1 MKGNFLDPLA
11 RYAAQVHAGFDMNY
25 RHDKGLTAALVAL
38 GWFLLPF
45 LLQTLLH
52 PTDMIWMQCKL
63 QGLRVPQFY
72 TMQQW
77 YFAVAV
83 TAFLLVVLVVFQMVG
98 MVLFYRRA
106 QMVNAPVAT
115 PALWPL
121 AALFAGVFGNAA
133 WIVATGSFDPSGC
146 VIGLVSAAIT
156 IFGEMVTEGL
166 GRDFV
171 LGSAASNLHP
181 QMRNQSW

>member
-1 MKGNFLDPLA
+1 MLNNFLDPLA
-11 RYAAQVHAGFDMNY
+11 RYAAQVHAGYDMNY

-38 GWFLLPF
+38 GWLVLPF

-52 PTDMIWMQCKL
+52 PTDMIWLQYKL
-63 QGLRVPQFY
+63 QGLRVPLTY
-72 TMQQW
+72 NNQQW
-77 YFAVAV
+77 YFAIAV

-121 AALFAGVFGNAA
+121 AALLAGVFGNAA
-133 WIVATGSFDPSGC
+133 WLVATGSFDPSGC

-156 IFGEMVTEGL
+156 IFGEMIVEGL

-181 QMRNQSW
+181 QMRQVS